1 MSEAMAIW
9 RATRCRLIALGALFF
24 VISGA
29 AFAADNPV
37 REVRAVDGEILC
49 FAHRNLAATESS
61 GPCDGYTAPSKVEV
75 GLSFFANGKKR
86 TIGVIQATQMDEDF
100 RGGVIDLKKGDWY
113 CVAGETEA
121 DLDFEHSANALW
133 LFVPKCEPL
142 SQGAGLL
149 QLLPVTDFLK
159 LPGDLQALYVG
170 GLIDGMAFVSYGN
183 SDASYLAWVS
193 CVRSKTL
200 GDTTKDVVTF
210 IQQQP
215 SFSEGVGSA
224 LAQTLERRC
233 KH

>member
-1 MSEAMAIW
+1 MSEAVAIW
-9 RATRCRLIALGALFF
+9 RATRCRHIAIAALFF

-49 FAHRNLAATESS
+49 FVHHNFAVTETS

-75 GLSFFANGKKR
+75 GLSFVANGKKR

-121 DLDFEHSANALW
+121 DLDFSHNASALW
-133 LFVPKCEPL
+133 LFVPKCEPRV
-142 SQGAGLL
+142 GLL

-159 LPGDLQALYVG
+159 LPRDLQALYVG
-170 GLIDGMAFVSYGN
+170 GLIEGMAFVSYGN
-183 SDASYLAWVS
+183 SDASYPAWVS
-193 CVRSKTL
+193 CVRSKTP

-210 IQQQP
+210 IQQAP
-215 SFSEGVGSA
+215 SFNEGVGSA
-224 LAQTLERRC
+224 LGQTLGRRC